1 MRRKRKIIK
10 YRLSRGGFGRPC
22 KFQKMEQ
29 IETATAVAKSIGDVG
44 MMAMAAAFFLILS
57 TGLMYACFKW
67 FKSIIDRIIVDY
79 TKELKILGENIGEN
93 NRLMTNIA
101 EGLLPETQL
110 RIKNT
115 SGAYF
120 DLAKEQVCRLIKKIR
135 EENHIIDHE
144 ATSKK
149 IRNLLRN
156 MHEDRNSRFDCYTYR
171 GKKLSAYTSPKWIE
185 KVAQVVEGEIYNA
198 SGPNNSR
205 AYTNV
210 AAAYDDI
217 KLDFYRRLN
226 NE

>member
-1 MRRKRKIIK
+1 M
-10 YRLSRGGFGRPC
+10 G
-22 KFQKMEQ
+22 Q
-29 IETATAVAKSIGDVG
+29 IEAATTVAKGINDLG
-44 MMAMAAAFFLILS
+44 MMAMTAGFFLILS
-57 TGLMYACFKW
+57 AGLMVACFKW
-67 FKSIIDRIIVDY
+67 FKTLINDII
-79 TKELKILGENIGEN
+79 KEQKDTMVELLEETRTQNSMLGT
-93 NRLMTNIA
+93 LT
-101 EGLLPETQL
+101 EGLKPETQL

-115 SGAYF
+115 SGVYF
-120 DLAKEQVCRLIKKIR
+120 DLAKEQVCRMIKKIR

-171 GKKLSAYTSPKWIE
+171 GKKLSAYTSPEWIE

-217 KLDFYRRLN
+217 KLDFYHRLN